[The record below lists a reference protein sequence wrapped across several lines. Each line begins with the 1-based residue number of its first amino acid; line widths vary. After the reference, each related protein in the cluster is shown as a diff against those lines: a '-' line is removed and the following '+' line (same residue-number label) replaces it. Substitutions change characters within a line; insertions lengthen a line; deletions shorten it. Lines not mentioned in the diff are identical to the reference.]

1 MAAVAVPTAIRLVE
15 ILPFLGEGLGGDRAE
30 ETSSGTFTGLHGYL
44 TNYIRFVN
52 DLNPQSVLEP
62 LFKKKLNS

>member
-1 MAAVAVPTAIRLVE
+1 MVE
-15 ILPFLGEGLGGDRAE
+15 ILSLPGEGPGGGCAE
-30 ETSSGTFTGLHGYL
+30 ETSSGTFTALHGYL

-52 DLNPQSVLEP
+52 DLNPQTVLEP